1 MMYPVPYIQGAD
13 VLPSVAV
20 GLWFVV
26 IAYEFLLFGYFLLL
40 KGFRLWAWG
49 QRQKG
54 NTLFF
59 VFFALF
65 FLFLAISRGFFIV
78 WDFYVTNTV
87 TFLWLW
93 RIGEVMQWIALTFIM
108 LAVTMRIF
116 GNRFLKFGIPI
127 IPAICALFFIVL
139 PDDIM
144 ILGSAGTVIFVLN
157 DIIAPIYAIVIPL
170 IYLYVAIQSAG
181 VIRNSSLL
189 VAGGFLIYYL
199 GQALQTLF
207 IYGIPNSVGM
217 ILAPSV
223 VIIGLLVMTAGAIL
237 MK

>member
-1 MMYPVPYIQGAD
+1 MYPVPYIQGPD

-26 IAYEFLLFGYFLLL
+26 VAYEFLLFGYFFLL

-59 VFFALF
+59 IFFALF
-65 FLFLAISRGFFIV
+65 FLFLAMGRGFFIV
-78 WDFYVTNTV
+78 WDFYVANTV
-87 TFLWLW
+87 QFLWLW
-93 RIGEVMQWIALTFIM
+93 RIGEVLQWIALTFIM

-116 GNRFLKFGIPI
+116 GNRFLKFVIPI
-127 IPAICALFFIVL
+127 IPVICALFFIVL
-139 PDDIM
+139 PDDITIM
-144 ILGSAGTVIFVLN
+144 GSAGPVIFVLN
-157 DIIAPIYAIVIPL
+157 DIIAPIFAIVIPL
-170 IYLYVAIQSAG
+170 IYFYVAVQSAG

-189 VAGGFLIYYL
+189 IAGGFLIYYL
-199 GQALQTLF
+199 GRVLYTLF
-207 IYGIPNSVGM
+207 VYGIPNSAGM
-217 ILAPSV
+217 ILAPGI
-223 VIIGLLVMTAGAIL
+223 VIIGLLVMTSGAIL